1 MKWSAKYKVA
11 GGIIAVLA
19 ATELTLR
26 LALGLGNPVL
36 VQADPNSGYRF
47 QPNQKVWR
55 FGKTIEYN
63 QYSQRSEPIAP
74 QKPPGTLRILMT
86 GDSVLNG
93 GNPTDQPRTI
103 TEIFE
108 GRLSASGRG
117 AEVLNASA
125 GSWGIGNQLGYLR
138 KFGTFGS
145 DAVIIQIGTH
155 DMLQPTSTSEAV
167 GSIYFPNQQPIL
179 AIQEA
184 WTRYAW
190 PRIAGKLKL
199 NSPTSEIPAASIDP
213 NQQFEQNMQ
222 LLKAIVTLVR
232 EQQTPVFVLFTPDR
246 ADLLPSYRVP
256 AYKAEFFDRLSDWQV
271 PVVDSHAAWSTEPTG
286 TVETYFRDIV
296 HLSETGNQ
304 AVADLLFRQ
313 LCSPNQLPACM
324 P

>member
-1 MKWSAKYKVA
+1 MKWPVKYKVA
-11 GGIIAVLA
+11 GGIISVLA
-19 ATELTLR
+19 ATELSLR
-26 LALGLGNPVL
+26 LAFGFGNPVL

-55 FGKTIEYN
+55 FGRTIEYN
-63 QYSQRSEPIAP
+63 QYSQRSEAIAP
-74 QKPPGTLRILMT
+74 QKPTRTLRILMT

-103 TEIFE
+103 TELFE
-108 GRLSASGRG
+108 DRLSSSGRG

-155 DMLQPTSTSEAV
+155 DLLQPTSTGDAV
-167 GSIYFPNQQPIL
+167 GSIYFPNQRPIL

-213 NQQFEQNMQ
+213 HQQFEQNMQ

-232 EQQTPVFVLFTPDR
+232 DQQTPVFVLFTPNR
-246 ADLLPSYRVP
+246 ADLLPSYQVP
-256 AYKAEFFDRLSDWQV
+256 AYKAEFFARLSDWQV
-271 PVVDSHAAWSTEPTG
+271 PVTDSHAAWSTEPTG

-304 AVADLLFRQ
+304 AVADLLFQQ